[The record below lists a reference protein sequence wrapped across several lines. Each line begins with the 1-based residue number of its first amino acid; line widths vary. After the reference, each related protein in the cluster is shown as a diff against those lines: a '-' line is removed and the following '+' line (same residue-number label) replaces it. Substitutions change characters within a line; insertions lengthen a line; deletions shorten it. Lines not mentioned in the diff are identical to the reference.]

1 MKKILLSSFLI
12 ILLFP
17 TSSAFSQLIETEPTL
32 SVSLT
37 SDSPYIYQDDE
48 GYTVVVGNVEN
59 KNPLAFV
66 TNVKIRAVFYDAIS
80 ANPLEIVQGETILQV
95 IPPLGMSPYMI
106 KSNTPNPEISHV
118 DVFLETFDSST
129 SKSKL
134 MSLEIFDTF
143 VSENLVVSG
152 VLKNGPAPVIDAN
165 VYLSFYDAFKPSR
178 TLGISTI
185 PIGDMAPNEQSSFEF
200 DDKINSRSVGF
211 TIFSESNIF
220 YSDIVD
226 VKIPEPEI
234 LTKLVTISD
243 VVVTDS
249 VGSNLSEIKLG
260 STVKIKSNSWV
271 ELSPDHSS
279 REIPYTYYVQV
290 KESGD
295 KPFVEYIGKYDGRY
309 IGEGKQSQTIDW
321 IPEKKGLF
329 FIETFV
335 WDRNN
340 VPIAEQGPIVIILVS

>member
-1 MKKILLSSFLI
+1 MKKILLGSFLI
-12 ILLFP
+12 MILFP
-17 TSSAFSQLIETEPTL
+17 TSSAFSQLTETEPAL
-32 SVSLT
+32 SVALASE
-37 SDSPYIYQDDE
+37 SPYVYQDDE
-48 GYTVVVGNVEN
+48 GYTIVVGNVEN
-59 KNPLAFV
+59 KNPLTSV

-95 IPPLGMSPYMI
+95 IPSLGISPYMI
-106 KSNTPNPEISHV
+106 KSSTPNPQISHV

-134 MSLEIFDTF
+134 MSLKILDTF
-143 VSENLVVSG
+143 FDENLVVSG
-152 VLKNGPAPVIDAN
+152 ILKNGPAPVNDTN

-178 TLGISTI
+178 VLSVSTI
-185 PIGDMAPNEQSSFEF
+185 SIGDMAPSEQISFEF
-200 DDKINSRSVGF
+200 DDKINPRSVGF

-220 YSDIVD
+220 YSDILD
-226 VKIPEPEI
+226 VEIPEPEI

-249 VGSNLSEIKLG
+249 AGNNTSEIKLG

-279 REIPYTYYVQV
+279 SEVPYTYYVQV

-309 IGEGKQSQTIDW
+309 IGEGEQSQAIDW
-321 IPEKKGLF
+321 IPERKGLF

-340 VPIAEQGPIVIILVS
+340 VPIAAQGPIVIILVS